1 MTYAMLGKFQI
12 SKLNY
17 WYSAELKTRLWV
29 TISCYLVLLCMF
41 SLDNSMSSN
50 VSKSAFAGSGDVKNT
65 SLRTVANNSSAM
77 IDEGNIILTNNDT
90 GIVKQETSMLEPAP
104 VRHPGQPPHEVVF
117 ALPLRDDGKV
127 WSGRATFTASK
138 PIEFEVLHIYDPRKN
153 IDQVHGE
160 PYHAVLP
167 GNKTIAISHF
177 RELVEIPIE
186 INGTGMSSGTFDFT
200 GSALVFHK
208 TTGQP
213 FTVTYTVDAQV
224 KSLSNQ

>member
-1 MTYAMLGKFQI
+1 MTYSVLGNFQI

-17 WYSAELKTRLWV
+17 WYSAELKTRLGL
-29 TISCYLVLLCMF
+29 TISSSLVFLCLI
-41 SLDNSMSSN
+41 SLVNFMPSN
-50 VSKSAFAGSGDVKNT
+50 ASESAFAGSGDVKNAT
-65 SLRTVANNSSAM
+65 LNTVASNSSEI

-90 GIVKQETSMLEPAP
+90 VIVKQETSMSEPAP

-117 ALPLRDDGKV
+117 ALPLRDGGKV

-138 PIEFEVLHIYDPRKN
+138 PIEVEVLHMYDPREN

-177 RELVEIPIE
+177 QELVDIPIE
-186 INGTGMSSGTFDFT
+186 INGTVRV
-200 GSALVFHK
+200 LEHL
-208 TTGQP
+208 
-213 FTVTYTVDAQV
+213 
-224 KSLSNQ
+224 SLQEVR